1 MANDKKRGCTPGC
14 MKFVAIGFVIFLIL
28 GFIGNWASN
37 NEWKKSRP
45 EVLAAIAHAVEASDY
60 QSALSLAEP
69 HKLRDDS
76 AINDLISKA
85 EDLKRQAQEKA
96 KQERILA
103 RQARI
108 ADLVAKIKG
117 SNGEDRGKM
126 LHELLSLDPR
136 TAEFPDEIA
145 AIREIIKQREEE
157 ARVKREAEHKA
168 EQERTALA
176 QKAELERKERER
188 EEQDRQAMEAMLAEF
203 KWKYQVSKDE
213 LTSKPTYHAV
223 VQSINQVSF
232 DFPYQGIQRG
242 ELMLRTH
249 PQHGKDLILRVEKG
263 QMLVR
268 SYEDTTVK
276 VVFDQGSPISY
287 RVAGPADHGTTSLF
301 IRDYQGFIG
310 KMSKAKKVKISVPF
324 YQQGDVVFEF
334 NVSDFDSD
342 KYLDKK

>member
-1 MANDKKRGCTPGC
+1 MANDKKRGCTSGC
-14 MKFVAIGFVIFLIL
+14 LKFVAIGFVILVIF

-45 EVLAAIAHAVEASDY
+45 EVLAAIAQAVEAGDY

-76 AINDLISKA
+76 AINDLFSKA
-85 EDLKRQAQEKA
+85 EDLKRQAQEKL

-108 ADLVAKIKG
+108 ADLVAKIKD
-117 SNGEDRGKM
+117 SRGEDRGRM

-145 AIREIIKQREEE
+145 AIREVIKQREEE
-157 ARVKREAEHKA
+157 ARIKQEAEHRA

-176 QKAELERKERER
+176 QKEELKRKERER
-188 EEQDRQAMEAMLAEF
+188 EEQNRQAMEAMFAEF
-203 KWKYQVSKDE
+203 KWKYHVTTDE
-213 LTSKPTYHAV
+213 LTSKPTYLAL

-276 VVFDQGSPISY
+276 VVFDNGSPISY
-287 RVAGPADHGTTSLF
+287 RVAGPADHSTTSLF
-301 IRDYQGFIG
+301 VRDYSGFVG
-310 KMSKAKKVKISVPF
+310 RMTKAKKVKISVPF
-324 YQQGDVVFEF
+324 YQQGEVVFEF
-334 NVSDFDSD
+334 NISDFDSD
-342 KYLDKK
+342 KYLNKE